1 MEAKSMTS
9 YHKSRYIRPGFDY
22 AQYLVTDLDGYVHLT
37 PEGWLAAP
45 VGAAGGKL
53 TPAKAKA
60 LAKSA
65 RASTVLAELSLT
77 EHEEECAK
85 WRKQCDAQRQMCSDD

>member
-1 MEAKSMTS
+1 MNAKPMTS

-37 PEGWLAAP
+37 PAGWLAAP
-45 VGAAGGKL
+45 MDAAGGKL
-53 TPAKAKA
+53 TPSKAKA

-77 EHEEECAK
+77 EHEKESAE
-85 WRKQCDAQRQMCSDD
+85 WRKQCVAKREICSDH